1 MRNAFLDAIGVE
13 HPIIQAPMGG
23 ANATPPAL
31 VSAVSNA
38 GGLGFVGAAYMS
50 PEQIARE
57 TKAVRAATSRPFG
70 INLFITVNEASPS
83 SVEGAIAQIATYH
96 AELGLAPP
104 TPPILPAFS
113 FDEQLDAV
121 LASGARVFSYAF
133 GLLPPETVRAIKQRG
148 MYVVG
153 TATTVEEAVL
163 HEQSEVDAVAAQG
176 SEAGAHRGTFAST
189 FEAAMIGTMAL
200 VPQMVRA
207 VRIPVLAAGGIMN
220 GAGIAA
226 ALALGASAAQ
236 MGTAFLTTDECGI
249 PESYKRAIVATPAN
263 ETRVTRAFS
272 GRPARGIVNRAMD
285 EIERSETILPYPYQ
299 NSLTRAMRTEAA
311 KQGRIEYLSLWA
323 GQGGR
328 LARRMPA
335 AKLVETLVQELK
347 SETLRFQ
354 PTT

>member
-1 MRNAFLDAIGVE
+1 MRSAFLDAIDVE

-38 GGLGFVGAAYMS
+38 GGLGFLGAAYMP

-70 INLFITVNEASPS
+70 INL
-83 SVEGAIAQIATYH
+83 
-96 AELGLAPP
+96 
-104 TPPILPAFS
+104 
-113 FDEQLDAV
+113 
-121 LASGARVFSYAF
+121 
-133 GLLPPETVRAIKQRG
+133 
-148 MYVVG
+148 
-153 TATTVEEAVL
+153 
-163 HEQSEVDAVAAQG
+163 
-176 SEAGAHRGTFAST
+176 
-189 FEAAMIGTMAL
+189 MAL

-226 ALALGASAAQ
+226 ALALGAAAAQ

-263 ETRVTRAFS
+263 QTRVTRAFS

-335 AKLVETLVQELK
+335 AKLVETLVQELR
-347 SETLRFQ
+347 SETQRFQ